1 MCYKRKKQT
10 KTDQTAKI
18 AIPKPTKLLKHPLPK
33 PTKLL
38 KTTTKTDDSFFCR
51 FIFLY
56 LWSNT

>member
-33 PTKLL
+33 
-38 KTTTKTDDSFFCR
+38 TDQTAKNNNKNR
-51 FIFLY
+51 R
-56 LWSNT
+56 